1 MKKTLFAI
9 IISCL
14 AVSMAFGQ
22 QPNVEIQ
29 LSEDNQQKVIPI
41 NVDNDKHGYIYVKRI
56 DEPDNQGRT
65 PVQIE
70 LQNTSYK
77 YVFLLFD
84 SVWSKKALRK
94 KHIVLDKYYTGEES
108 VSVKNIDLYS
118 EGDINT
124 IEKNSRE
131 NYKFHEIRVEEGE
144 TYKCEIP
151 IHLAKPAPGWFWGDR
166 KKLMKIT
173 PYNLSITVDNTDKVF
188 DKYKKGCFELLG
200 AFNSALQYEEFC
212 TNPLHPKP
220 FKEQISVYTNARD
233 SLCNQIRQTLDD
245 KGWSKESNR
254 YKQYQALLDSLDRMD
269 NDEVLSK
276 YEHDCGEHKP
286 KKQISCGYC
295 DLNFEEIYKRLDNF
309 YKVLFKNY
317 ENLTPEQK
325 SGIKKKTE
333 DYYRC
338 CKSHPKHSKQWNN
351 NLYKEKIT
359 NLYGEIKKK
368 LEK

>member
-22 QPNVEIQ
+22 QPNEEIQ

-118 EGDINT
+118 KGDINT

-131 NYKFHEIRVEEGE
+131 NYKFHEIRVKEGE

-166 KKLMKIT
+166 KKLMKII
-173 PYNLSITVDNTDKVF
+173 YYKLSITVDNTDKVYE
-188 DKYKKGCFELLG
+188 KYKSHCCALLDD
-200 AFNSALQYEEFC
+200 FSKALKYDGFC
-212 TNPLHPKP
+212 TNPLHSPS
-220 FKEQISVYTNARD
+220 FKDQISDYTNDRD
-233 SLCNQIRQTLDD
+233 SLAKQIRHTLDD

-269 NDEVLSK
+269 NVDVLAK
-276 YEHDCGEHKP
+276 YELDCGKHKP

-295 DLNFEEIYKRLDNF
+295 DLNFEEIYNRLGNF
-309 YKVLFKNY
+309 YKYLHKNY
-317 ENLTPEQK
+317 ENLTPKQK
-325 SGIKKKTE
+325 SEIKKKTE

-359 NLYGEIKKK
+359 NHYEAIKKI

>member
-22 QPNVEIQ
+22 QPNEEIQ

-118 EGDINT
+118 KGDINT

-131 NYKFHEIRVEEGE
+131 NYKFHEIRVKEGE

-166 KKLMKIT
+166 KKLMKII
-173 PYNLSITVDNTDKVF
+173 YYKLSITVDNTDKVYE
-188 DKYKKGCFELLG
+188 KYRSHCCALLDD
-200 AFNSALQYEEFC
+200 FSKALKYDGFC
-212 TNPLHPKP
+212 TNPLHSPS
-220 FKEQISVYTNARD
+220 FKDQISDYTNDRD
-233 SLCNQIRQTLDD
+233 SLAKQIRHTLDD

-269 NDEVLSK
+269 NVDVLAK
-276 YEHDCGEHKP
+276 YELDCGKHKP

-295 DLNFEEIYKRLDNF
+295 DLNFEEIYNRLGNF
-309 YKVLFKNY
+309 YKYLHKNY
-317 ENLTPEQK
+317 ENLTPKQK
-325 SGIKKKTE
+325 SEIKKKTE

-359 NLYGEIKKK
+359 NHYEAIKKI